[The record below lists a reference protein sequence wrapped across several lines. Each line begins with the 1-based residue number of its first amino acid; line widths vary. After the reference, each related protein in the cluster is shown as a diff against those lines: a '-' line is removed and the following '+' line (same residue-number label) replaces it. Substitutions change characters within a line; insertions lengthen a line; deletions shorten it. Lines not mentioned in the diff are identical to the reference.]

1 VPRFLRVMIFTWE
14 FPPRVVGQLAYHVNK
29 LALQLIGRNVDTYV
43 VTYNSSWTGLHQGT
57 DGVKAYRISDKV
69 RPQINILTW
78 ILSLNQE
85 AERAA
90 ADIYYSMKHEV
101 DLIDVHDWHFIPA
114 AVSLKR
120 ALGIPFVFS
129 IDSIEPH
136 RSRNSGAPLSLSIRS
151 IESLGVSEAGR
162 IIVKSEWM
170 RQELK
175 QSYNASDGMI
185 ETVSP
190 ESDTW
195 IDRIL
200 AGYEKG
206 LKVPVS

>member
-1 VPRFLRVMIFTWE
+1 MIFTWE
-14 FPPRVVGQLAYHVNK
+14 FPPRVIGQLAYYVNK
-29 LALQLIGRNVDTYV
+29 LALELIKRNVDTHV
-43 VTYNSSWTGLHQGT
+43 VTYNSSLTGPHQGA

-78 ILSLNQE
+78 MLSLNQE

-90 ADIYYSMKHEV
+90 ADIYYSVKHEV
-101 DLIDVHDWHFIPA
+101 NLIDVHDWHFIPA
-114 AVSLKR
+114 AVTLKR
-120 ALGIPFVFS
+120 ALGVPFVFS

-151 IESLGVSEAGR
+151 IESLGVSETAKV
-162 IIVKSEWM
+162 IVKSEWM
-170 RQELK
+170 RQELR

-190 ESDTW
+190 ESETW
-195 IDRIL
+195 IDGIL
-200 AGYEKG
+200 ASYEKG